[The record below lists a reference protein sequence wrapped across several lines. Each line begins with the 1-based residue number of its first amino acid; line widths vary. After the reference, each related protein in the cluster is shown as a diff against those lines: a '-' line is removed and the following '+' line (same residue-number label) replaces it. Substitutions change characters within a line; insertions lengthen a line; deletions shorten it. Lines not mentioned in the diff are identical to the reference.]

1 MNLSIAPV
9 GEICKSV
16 NACSRIKSK
25 LFVYDVPNIFK
36 YVVFISPG
44 KKKRTRFVHPP
55 PTGSL
60 SVRKTKE
67 YGNLTHHDSN
77 IYFTPKKC
85 LIRSAAVS
93 LFVTLTVTH
102 YLYMNVCCS
111 YP

>member
-44 KKKRTRFVHPP
+44 KKKKDPLCTS
-55 PTGSL
+55 T
-60 SVRKTKE
+60 
-67 YGNLTHHDSN
+67 SN
-77 IYFTPKKC
+77 
-85 LIRSAAVS
+85 R
-93 LFVTLTVTH
+93 LTVSQEDEGIWKSDT
-102 YLYMNVCCS
+102 S
-111 YP
+111 